1 MAAKEAHRP
10 VSPSSRTSALTPEHQ
25 KRLFQSLFFMSTADL
40 SVIQGLVE
48 KLPNRWADYPEFLA
62 WAILARKLPV
72 VEFLLKDGASL
83 GDPPN
88 ALTRDLIGVKGEIAD
103 ALENYRKQPFIL
115 LAASHSS
122 QEIVEFLISN
132 GENPLQ
138 PGFIGLSKTR
148 LNAVISTPL
157 GAAVFFNKPD
167 IVQGLLTRGGLEF
180 RTIEEKTISRSALVK
195 EYSACTPLLLAVHRC
210 ESVDI
215 MRMLIDAG
223 AEVTAADSMGN
234 TALHVAAMLGK
245 REHVEV
251 LLQRKCARLMQRNLK
266 GETPASLAKD
276 HGFQDIAL
284 LLDKEDT
291 SDQAAASLL
300 SALTAEEEKK
310 KQRRSNK
317 KKPKKEHIEPSK
329 QPEAVLSPQVP
340 IKSVPIVEEVKESVE
355 TVARPSTPP
364 GLLPALQKAL
374 ARTCAKPLEKAK
386 RGQLEE
392 LRRLL
397 EQGIAR
403 VSALMQVS

>member
-1 MAAKEAHRP
+1 
-10 VSPSSRTSALTPEHQ
+10 
-25 KRLFQSLFFMSTADL
+25 
-40 SVIQGLVE
+40 
-48 KLPNRWADYPEFLA
+48 
-62 WAILARKLPV
+62 V

-83 GDPPN
+83 GDTPN
-88 ALTRDLIGVKGEIAD
+88 ALTRDLIGIKGEIED
-103 ALENYRKQPFIL
+103 ALQNYRKQPFIL

-132 GENPLQ
+132 GESPLQ

-157 GAAVFFNKPD
+157 GAAVFFSKPD

-195 EYSACTPLLLAVHRC
+195 EYSGCTPLILAVHRC

-223 AEVTAADSMGN
+223 AEVTAVDEMGN

-329 QPEAVLSPQVP
+329 QPEAVLAPQIP